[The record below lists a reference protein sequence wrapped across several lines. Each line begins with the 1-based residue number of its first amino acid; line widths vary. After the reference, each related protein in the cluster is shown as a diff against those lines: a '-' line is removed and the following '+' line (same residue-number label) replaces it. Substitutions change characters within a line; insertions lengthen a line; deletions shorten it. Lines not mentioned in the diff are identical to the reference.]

1 MNLRNLWMNPMR
13 KNNDRRMGI
22 QKPGKESYMEQCQLA
37 NLHTR
42 PKCAVQAIPGGWFI
56 PADNGAS
63 VEVADSADA
72 VICRVA
78 PGRDADV
85 VQLGIGAATSRLCNA
100 VFLPRRDEAL
110 VFHADGLKLSKGGG
124 PVRVECSGPLR
135 VTLLRDYMKAHRNLP
150 WYQPMDRRAFPTP
163 PAGWCSWY
171 YYLTRITEE
180 ETIRNTDWLAEHLR
194 QFGCQWVQIDD
205 GWEGRG
211 EGNGSNRDW
220 FVTCKRD
227 FPRGMKFLADYIRDK
242 GFRPGIWCIPFSQS
256 DTKLY
261 KRQADLFVHRPDGGS
276 IGERSTPLP
285 YEWMTPRERMLEWSG
300 RYVIDPTGRAGDRYL
315 RKLFEML
322 CNEWGYQYVKIDGQA
337 SMPGI
342 YAEHRRRLA
351 DSSLD
356 GEQAYRKGL
365 GIIKDV
371 MGRDKFLLNCGSGW
385 ASAGQCEGIRIGG
398 DVAISW
404 TGVATSAECTLRWLW
419 LNTLA
424 FYTDPDV
431 VCVREPLTY
440 EQARA
445 WAVLVGITGQLLMA
459 SDKMYELSEDRV
471 DLLRRIMPVAD
482 IHPMELYPIDKK
494 DWPGVFDLKID
505 LPGVGQWDVVACFNW
520 STTEARKV
528 ELTPHRLGL
537 EDGEYLWQDVWAR
550 AFRRFKDGKLTLDLP
565 PCSCRVLSVWP
576 RTDHPRFI
584 GTNRHLTQGAVDV
597 EAVEWDAKAL
607 KIRGRSKVVGG
618 DTYRIYMHVPEGY
631 RAAGGGVEQ
640 YGEMAVLTL
649 RQEQNKT
656 VRWEAAF
663 QRCARRKTR

>member
-150 WYQPMDRRAFPTP
+150 WYKPMDRRAFPTP

-261 KRQADLFVHRPDGGS
+261 KRQPNLFVHRPDGGS

-663 QRCARRKTR
+663 QRSARRKTR